1 MPSRLRLRLPAAGA
15 VVAAAIVVAVV
26 PGLES
31 SVTHLQRYGADSAD
45 PQYDVSVDRDSL
57 HRAGAILSR
66 DGGTYFVYTPSNV
79 PNAPVL
85 RGNLGAAI
93 RLWALPALP
102 VAWPEQ
108 AEWVFSYQTA
118 RRLPPGLR
126 AGRIYPVG
134 PRIYL
139 VKVAR

>member
-1 MPSRLRLRLPAAGA
+1 MVKVPSPNWPQSLLPQHCTVPSSAIAQALPPSAASRIRRGRA
-15 VVAAAIVVAVV
+15 
-26 PGLES
+26 PFSPL
-31 SVTHLQRYGADSAD
+31 
-45 PQYDVSVDRDSL
+45 DR
-57 HRAGAILSR
+57 A
-66 DGGTYFVYTPSNV
+66 V